1 MSVSTTDFAPVQSQ
15 RSSRHD
21 HILNAAEA
29 CFIRSGLHRTT
40 MQDIAKQAAMSA
52 GNIYRYFE
60 SKEAIVLGMA
70 VREQERGTAAVLAS
84 MHGSEDQRAILMD
97 VYLRHFI
104 RIPQS
109 AAVIRV
115 DLWGEVTRNPVMGA
129 LLRPVHE
136 SGRAWF
142 TEMFAALA
150 TSPSCDPQALYRA
163 VDVLL
168 SGAIVQR
175 ATLTDYD
182 PAPIEA
188 QLNALLDLG
197 LAGRLPGASQETK
210 ADLK

>member
-1 MSVSTTDFAPVQSQ
+1 MSVAPGEVIDAKSR

-21 HILNAAEA
+21 HILDAAEA

-40 MQDIAKQAAMSA
+40 MQDIAKEAAMSA
-52 GNIYRYFE
+52 GNIYRYFD

-70 VREQERGTAAVLAS
+70 VRERERGGAVVLAS
-84 MHGSEDQRAILMD
+84 MQTSSDKRAVLMD
-97 VYLRHFI
+97 VYGRYYLRL
-104 RIPQS
+104 PQS

-115 DLWGEVTRNPVMGA
+115 DLWGEVTRNPVMA
-129 LLRPVHE
+129 ELMRPVHE

-142 TEMFAALA
+142 TKMFAELA
-150 TSPSCDPQALYRA
+150 TSPSCDTQALYSA

-175 ATLTDYD
+175 ATMADYD

-197 LAGRLPGASQETK
+197 LAGRLPGASQARK
-210 ADLK
+210 ADTK

>member
-1 MSVSTTDFAPVQSQ
+1 MSGNSTIVSSARSQ

-21 HILNAAEA
+21 HILDAAEA
-29 CFIRSGLHRTT
+29 CFVRSGLHRTT
-40 MQDIAKQAAMSA
+40 MLDIATQAAMSA
-52 GNIYRYFE
+52 GNIYRYFD
-60 SKEAIVLGMA
+60 SKESIVLGMA

-84 MHGSEDQRAILMD
+84 MQASEDPRAILMD

-104 RIPQS
+104 RIPRS

-115 DLWGEVTRNPVMGA
+115 DMWGEVTRNPVMEA
-129 LLRPVHE
+129 LLRPVHD

-150 TSPSCDPQALYRA
+150 TSPSFDPQELYCA

-168 SGAIVQR
+168 CGAIVQR
-175 ATLTDYD
+175 ATLADYD

-197 LAGRLPGASQETK
+197 LAGRLPVASREWKAETR
-210 ADLK
+210 